1 MAFYETNLA
10 VLAAVSAYLL
20 FQQHRSDKQ
29 TSVAEAENGV
39 KSALG
44 QDAIRRFKR
53 AFFPAYALVCAA
65 DWLQVRAYHTPCSD
79 LN

>member
-10 VLAAVSAYLL
+10 VLAAVSAFLL
-20 FQQHRSDKQ
+20 FRQHQFEKQ
-29 TSVAEAENGV
+29 NSVVEAESGV

-44 QDAIRRFKR
+44 QDAIKRFKR

-65 DWLQVRAYHTPCSD
+65 DWLQVRATLSSC
-79 LN
+79 